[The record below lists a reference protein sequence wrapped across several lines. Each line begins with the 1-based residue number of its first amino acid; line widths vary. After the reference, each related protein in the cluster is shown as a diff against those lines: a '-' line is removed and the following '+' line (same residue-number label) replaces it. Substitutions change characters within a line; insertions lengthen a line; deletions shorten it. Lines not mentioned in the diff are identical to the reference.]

1 MTNNRLT
8 DIVTT
13 KLITEKNLMEGQ
25 LEELLMKSDIGLE
38 ERVDSTIKKLKE
50 ISHVLTTLTLWESYN
65 NNNLNKEND

>member
-13 KLITEKNLMEGQ
+13 KLITEKNLLEGQ
-25 LEELLMKSDIGLE
+25 LEELLMKGDIGLE
-38 ERVDSTIKKLKE
+38 ERVDSTIKKLKK

-65 NNNLNKEND
+65 NNSNKKDD